1 MVPVDTAAGDDALT
15 RVLMKETKNGGQKT
29 AKNGT
34 NKAKTGKKKKKE
46 RNDESKA
53 WAYQNMNSKAPKAQ
67 KATKAKGELQAN
79 LAEAM
84 TVQDQLR
91 EVFNYDP
98 TAAEL
103 CRSASDDHQRCLY
116 EVLTPGSDFMCECRP
131 TNGALVFGE
140 VDANDDDYITLEEIL
155 TYFDSQTCEFPFKY
169 TIDGVTNTYNNCTT
183 DDDTFGL
190 SWCSIRTLADG
201 THANG
206 FWKYCEESS
215 NVAAWEDAV
224 ARLDSDG
231 DGKLAFGE
239 AITNAR
245 RRRRKLLASPGAY
258 EERKCNDCV
267 VSEDCQNPVV
277 KAIDGEC
284 RNYIKTKPLKDENLV
299 RVLGTAMADVYC
311 DKEEG
316 DNYQPNIGGDWNYL
330 SCERKR
336 GGMDKW
342 IERDDSTMVMV
353 SSANSCFFC
362 NMFFLIFIHL
372 LFTIFLFLQYPKEKA
387 VSIEE
392 FIYCVAMVG
401 SDIFNA
407 PAMML
412 EIYERFNWL
421 FSGLPLDGIV
431 KECQT
436 KIRDAT
442 DGKDALQYATYTIKQ
457 GPYANKRILS
467 FMGTDTSNV
476 EQSNVEQLYAAL
488 WSTPMASNMMRT
500 MATEAADVANRL
512 QPDFV
517 TGHSLGGTIA
527 EMVCSMTGFKGAS
540 FGAIGAFDPFSR
552 VDEAFADG
560 SAVETSKL
568 SIFGYDLDD
577 IAKYVSDHI
586 GNYMISYKGLIQETL
601 HDGVEFEVVM
611 NVHDIPARTIASMDG
626 ATCSHIARSCDLR
639 WTWFGGEPN
648 DKHNYGHSST
658 QYALNSISKWTR
670 GYDNDNVNED
680 FDKIFLPDVT
690 KNVAC
695 DFCDRNEYCE
705 SNSCNLDLEQC
716 NADGGKL
723 PTLCPSN
730 SGNSDAHSACLEDD
744 DCLSGR
750 CDWPV
755 WESSEERKCYDKL
768 SANFWC
774 NQHNDCSSNYCNT
787 FFACANKQ
795 DSGKSCIVNG
805 DCHSNSCSWFS
816 GWKRRCN

>member
-1 MVPVDTAAGDDALT
+1 
-15 RVLMKETKNGGQKT
+15 MKKGKNGGTKT
-29 AKNGT
+29 AKGT
-34 NKAKTGKKKKKE
+34 KAKTGKKNK
-46 RNDESKA
+46 
-53 WAYQNMNSKAPKAQ
+53 SKAPKAYKNMKSKAPKASKSS

-98 TAAEL
+98 TAADL
-103 CRSASDDHQRCLY
+103 CRSASDDHQHCLY

-140 VDANDDDYITLEEIL
+140 VDANNDDYITLEEIL

-169 TIDGVTNTYNNCTT
+169 TFDGVTKTYNNCTT

-190 SWCSIRTLADG
+190 SWCSIKTLADG
-201 THANG
+201 THAKG
-206 FWKYCEESS
+206 FFKYCEESS

-224 ARLDSDG
+224 ARLDADG

-245 RRRRKLLASPGAY
+245 RRRKLLASPGAAG
-258 EERKCNDCV
+258 EEWNCNDCV

-284 RNYIKTKPLKDENLV
+284 RNYIKTEPLKDENLV
-299 RVLGTAMADVYC
+299 RILGTAMADVYC

-316 DNYQPNIGGDWNYL
+316 NNYQPNIGGSLNYL
-330 SCERKR
+330 NCERKR
-336 GGMDKW
+336 GGMDEW

-353 SSANSCFFC
+353 SSNSCFFC
-362 NMFFLIFIHL
+362 NMFFIFYSSVDNIFI
-372 LFTIFLFLQYPKEKA
+372 FQYPTEKAASMLQY
-387 VSIEE
+387 ILC
-392 FIYCVAMVG
+392 FAMVEG
-401 SDIFNA
+401 FARKA
-407 PAMML
+407 PVSVLA
-412 EIYERFNWL
+412 IYE
-421 FSGLPLDGIV
+421 GLTWVFPGLDVVEQCVVMMNDSI
-431 KECQT
+431 
-436 KIRDAT
+436 

-457 GPYANKRILS
+457 GPYANKTILS
-467 FMGTDTSNV
+467 FMGTDF
-476 EQSNVEQLYAAL
+476 SNVEQLYADI
-488 WSTPMASNMMRT
+488 WSTPFASDMMTT

-517 TGHSLGGTIA
+517 TGHSLGGIIA

-552 VDEAFADG
+552 VDEAIVDGMTSGITG
-560 SAVETSKL
+560 SAVEVMTETFRLTL
-568 SIFGYDLDD
+568 SGFGYDFDD
-577 IAKYVSDHI
+577 IEEYVSNLGDI
-586 GNYMISYKGLIQETL
+586 GNYLTQYSYRGLINATL

-611 NVHDIPARTIASMDG
+611 NVHDIPARTIASIDG
-626 ATCSHIARSCDLR
+626 SACSHIARSCDLR
-639 WTWFGGEPN
+639 WTWFGGGTFYE
-648 DKHNYGHSST
+648 HTLGHSST

-670 GYDNDNVNED
+670 GYDNNNVAED

-723 PTLCPSN
+723 PTYCPSN
-730 SGNSDAHSACLEDD
+730 SVSKDTTRSDCEDNGDCEDNRCEFHSN
-744 DCLSGR
+744 
-750 CDWPV
+750 PV
-755 WESSEERKCYDKL
+755 WAALGYGQCYDRL
-768 SANFWC
+768 GATAWC
-774 NQHNDCSSNYCNT
+774 NEHSDCSSNYCNT
-787 FFACANKQ
+787 FFTCANKKYNGARCLV
-795 DSGKSCIVNG
+795 DG
-805 DCHSNSCSWFS
+805 DCHSNNCNWWFKCS
-816 GWKRRCN
+816 